1 MSEILDSLVFDRMQ
15 SDVTNR
21 TERGSYGAADLNRVG
36 AAANY
41 IRGMLAA
48 YGYTVGAAFR
58 QDWTDADIPRQ
69 SDMAVYISG
78 LVRLRDSLRFYPA
91 AVPALPATMERFTF
105 EAANQIEKML
115 SDLGRAVEDIPTTW
129 FEAGMIE
136 GGVSYA

>member
-1 MSEILDSLVFDRMQ
+1 MNAVLEALVFDRTQ

-41 IRGMLAA
+41 IRGMLSA

-58 QDWTDADIPRQ
+58 EDWTDNDIPRQ
-69 SDMAVYISG
+69 SDMAAYISG
-78 LVRLRDSLRFYPA
+78 LVRLRDSLRFSD
-91 AVPALPATMERFTF
+91 AVPPLPASMERFTF
-105 EAANQIEKML
+105 DAANQIENML
-115 SDLGRAVEDIPTTW
+115 SDLGRAVEDIPVTW

-136 GGVSYA
+136 GGVAYA